1 MTWAAV
7 ATGGAGIV
15 SSLIG
20 SKSKN
25 KTSTATPWA
34 PAAAA
39 MNPAI
44 AASRDMTFDDSG
56 AGRIRVDDWNG
67 VDDATLQSAQMLRD
81 AGADN
86 SAIDFY
92 RQQLTGETNPYLD
105 AAFDKASGKVRSKLD
120 SQFAA
125 AGRYGSADH
134 ERVIGEGYNDL
145 ANQVY
150 GGQYNNDMAR
160 RFDAAGALP
169 QAQLGQAATLEAAG
183 QAQGNIDTADYD
195 FKMKRLAEFYGLN
208 SPLLGAGQTQTTPM
222 YSNTGGQVAGGL
234 LQMAGAY
241 FGRPQDPAAPPAPQ
255 QDWSNVQLPQY
266 RTGL

>member
-1 MTWAAV
+1 MTWGGVAAG
-7 ATGGAGIV
+7 GGAV
-15 SSLIG
+15 LSSLIG
-20 SKSKN
+20 GKSKN
-25 KTSTATPWA
+25 KTATANPWA

-44 AASRDMTFDDSG
+44 DAVRNLTFDDSG
-56 AGRIRVDDWNG
+56 VGNLRTDDYKG
-67 VDDATLQSAQMLRD
+67 VDDATLKSVQMLRD
-81 AGADN
+81 AGADD

-105 AAFDKASGKVRSKLD
+105 ATFDKAAGKVRSKLD

-134 ERVIGEGYNDL
+134 ERVIGEGYNNLATDL
-145 ANQVY
+145 Y
-150 GGQYNNDMAR
+150 GGQYNNDMTR
-160 RFDAAGALP
+160 RFSAAGALP

-183 QAQGNIDTADYD
+183 QAQGNVDTADYD

-208 SPLLGAGQTQTTPM
+208 SPLLGAGQTSTTPM

-234 LQMAGAY
+234 LQMAGSY
-241 FGRPQDPAAPPAPQ
+241 FGRPQDPAAPA
-255 QDWSNVQLPQY
+255 QDWNTLELPKY